1 MKKSLFRFGV
11 IALLLAAQAALGG
24 FCPRID
30 WSKAQKVQ
38 QGTRL
43 VKLELAK
50 PRLMKIA
57 VMRIDLKTPGLSLCT
72 TGRDKDWGK
81 EMPDRPGMKIAT
93 KRITSANFMRNARKS
108 WNGGRGVNMIAV
120 FNAAPWIPW
129 ESPFNHQY
137 GTPLGLNISGGVV
150 VSDNHPELPALIE
163 WKKGGIALL
172 PTVDRKLIP
181 KIKEAASGFCFIL
194 HHGKVLPDDGYS
206 AGLHPRL
213 GCGLS
218 ADRRYL
224 YVLAVDGRQKEWS
237 LGATGSET
245 AQILLAAGASDAI
258 NFDGGGS
265 TSLLYWDAKSHQPV
279 ATNRHTSGGYMRPVG
294 SNVGVVIKPA
304 RPR

>member
-1 MKKSLFRFGV
+1 MKKPLFRFV
-11 IALLLAAQAALGG
+11 IAVLLLAAQVTLGG

-38 QGTRL
+38 QGIRL
-43 VKLELAK
+43 VKLELSK
-50 PRLMKIA
+50 PRMMKIA
-57 VMRIDLKTPGLSLCT
+57 VMRIDLKTPGLTLVT

-81 EMPDRPGMKIAT
+81 EMPDRPGIKIAT
-93 KRITSANFMRNARKS
+93 KRITSAEFMKNARKS
-108 WNGGRGVNMIAV
+108 WNGGRVVNMIAV

-129 ESPFNHQY
+129 ESPFNHKY
-137 GTPLGLNISGGVV
+137 GLPLGLNISNGTV

-181 KIKEAASGFCFIL
+181 QIKEAASGFCCIL
-194 HHGKVLPDDGYS
+194 HHGKILPDDGIS
-206 AGLHPRL
+206 VGLHPRL
-213 GCGLS
+213 GGGIS
-218 ADRRYL
+218 ADRRYM
-224 YVLAVDGRQKEWS
+224 YVVAIDGRQKEWS

-265 TSLLYWDAKSHQPV
+265 TSLLYWDAKSHKPV

-294 SNVGVVIKPA
+294 SNVGVVIK
-304 RPR
+304 R